1 VSAARLAP
9 YPPLTGSEP
18 CRQPDADPEWWFSDD
33 ADDLA
38 VARGLCRACPARAK
52 CLAWA
57 LDNPKFTQHGIW
69 AATDPKR
76 RTELR
81 REFAIGQETKS

>member
-1 VSAARLAP
+1 MTTRLAP

-18 CRQPDADPEWWFSDD
+18 CRQPDADPEWWFTAEDE
-33 ADDLA
+33 AF
-38 VARGLCRACPARAK
+38 ARALCLACPVRVK

-57 LDNPKFTQHGIW
+57 LDNPEHTEHGIW
-69 AATDPKR
+69 AATDPDR

-81 REFAIGQETKS
+81 SEFAADATTEQEKA